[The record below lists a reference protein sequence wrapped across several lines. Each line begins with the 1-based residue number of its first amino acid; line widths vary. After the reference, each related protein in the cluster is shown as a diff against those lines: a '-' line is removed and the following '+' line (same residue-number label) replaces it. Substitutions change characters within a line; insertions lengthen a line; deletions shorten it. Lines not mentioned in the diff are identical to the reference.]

1 MELRIIR
8 SVPHNVDHVIHLL
21 YHMSIILLICLDI
34 SFQLQRKLRSGKRS
48 GRDEDYG
55 AYRVVGGKKG
65 FNDNYGAISFE
76 EDPPVLWLV
85 VKKGDEKTGRCI
97 SSLSE
102 WALEN
107 YNVDL
112 AVVEK
117 DPRNRVASEDILVF
131 LEKKT
136 SANECEEIAN
146 DIAEADGLSDRKRGG
161 VFDNVENIAF
171 FDVSAIL
178 QPLF

>member
-1 MELRIIR
+1 
-8 SVPHNVDHVIHLL
+8 
-21 YHMSIILLICLDI
+21 MSIILLICLDI

-161 VFDNVENIAF
+161 VFDNVENIAV

-178 QPLF
+178 QPLFWDTMTGL